1 MNNKMSSTVL
11 EICDQLEK
19 KKTDLILTLKSDLYI
34 REKQLKIQ
42 FNREIKKRILNI
54 KNNFKIEQEN
64 ISFKHSE

>member
-1 MNNKMSSTVL
+1 MSSTVL

-42 FNREIKKRILNI
+42 FNHEIKKRILNI
-54 KNNFKIEQEN
+54 KNNFNIEQEN